1 MARRSLKMSAASHG
15 VGAGRRRSLARANLT
30 GRGVFTCVPRGPE
43 EAEAAGEGEVTSG
56 SCSAPPRSPV
66 VPLLRH
72 ELQQQLLELE
82 RGATSHAHH
91 SPFALTFTLTLA
103 LPLPTPALNLH
114 PHPDQVRPRL
124 APPASIRTSDARRTA
139 GRRRR
144 RRRRPRRRRG

>member
-56 SCSAPPRSPV
+56 SCSAPPRSPA

-82 RGATSHAHH
+82 RGAASHA
-91 SPFALTFTLTLA
+91 SPS
-103 LPLPTPALNLH
+103 PSPNPNPNPNPRPSPSPHPNPH
-114 PHPDQVRPRL
+114 PHQVRPRL
-124 APPASIRTSDARRTA
+124 APPASIRT
-139 GRRRR
+139 
-144 RRRRPRRRRG
+144 